1 MKIVLIILVV
11 LIMIYLLKNGIKSYN
26 TNKKLNIK
34 IKCGK
39 PKLLLSQKKEVI
51 LNPVDIEYYNRLK
64 NMRELLK
71 EKRIKNYNMNKETI
85 NNEVADIPVETIE
98 FERTEFERIELRIPE
113 EINLNNFDNNAQNV
127 HDSTVQDTVKQK
139 FIKLKRNSI
148 KNNVN
153 INEILMYAK
162 NKLIDKF
169 KEDRLKFI
177 LNSIR
182 DRNSRI
188 TNLEDNTELEILGLV
203 WGDEKVRDQII
214 NELFDSYNGEYNNIV
229 CPTGVVTR
237 LLNADIVLNPE
248 TTPRTIEI
256 LRTEMLNLAA
266 QIRVECEKKEEYLN
280 KTEEEQ
286 DIYLKEKIKTKIN
299 DTYKSILSTETIQKE
314 LDTWLDVI

>member
-1 MKIVLIILVV
+1 MKIVLIIVVV
-11 LIMIYLLKNGIKSYN
+11 LIMIYLIKSYN
-26 TNKKLNIK
+26 TNKELNIK

-39 PKLLLSQKKEVI
+39 PKLLLLQKKEVM
-51 LNPVDIEYYNRLK
+51 LNPVDVEYYNRLK
-64 NMRELLK
+64 DMRELLK
-71 EKRIKNYNMNKETI
+71 DRRIKNYNMNKETI
-85 NNEVADIPVETIE
+85 NNEVADIPIETIE
-98 FERTEFERIELRIPE
+98 TIEFERIELRIPE

-127 HDSTVQDTVKQK
+127 HDSTVQDTIRQK
-139 FIKLKRNSI
+139 FIKLKKNII
-148 KNNVN
+148 KKQIN

-162 NKLIDKF
+162 NKLTDKF

-188 TNLEDNTELEILGLV
+188 TNLENNTELEILGLV
-203 WGDEKVRDQII
+203 WDDEKIRDQII
-214 NELFDSYNGEYNNIV
+214 NELFDCYNGEYNNIV

-266 QIRVECEKKEEYLN
+266 QIRTECERKEEYLN

-286 DIYLKEKIKTKIN
+286 DMYLKEKIKTKIN
-299 DTYKSILSTETIQKE
+299 DTYKGILSIETIQKE

>member
-1 MKIVLIILVV
+1 MKIVLIIVVV
-11 LIMIYLLKNGIKSYN
+11 LIIIYLLKSYN
-26 TNKKLNIK
+26 TNKELNIE

-39 PKLLLSQKKEVI
+39 PKLLLLQKKEVM
-51 LNPVDIEYYNRLK
+51 LNPVDVEYYNRLK
-64 NMRELLK
+64 DMRELLK
-71 EKRIKNYNMNKETI
+71 DRRIKNYNMNKETI
-85 NNEVADIPVETIE
+85 NNEVADIPIETV
-98 FERTEFERIELRIPE
+98 EFERIELRIPE

-127 HDSTVQDTVKQK
+127 HDSTVQDTIKQK
-139 FIKLKRNSI
+139 FIKLKKNII
-148 KNNVN
+148 KKQIN

-162 NKLIDKF
+162 NKLTDKF

-188 TNLEDNTELEILGLV
+188 TNLENNTELEILGLV
-203 WGDEKVRDQII
+203 WDNEKIRDQII
-214 NELFDSYNGEYNNIV
+214 NELFDCYNGEYNNIV

-256 LRTEMLNLAA
+256 LRAEMLNLAA
-266 QIRVECEKKEEYLN
+266 QIRTECERKEEYIN

-286 DIYLKEKIKTKIN
+286 DMYLKEKIKTKIN
-299 DTYKSILSTETIQKE
+299 DTYKSILSIETIQKE

>member
-11 LIMIYLLKNGIKSYN
+11 LIINYLTVNGMKYYNIK
-26 TNKKLNIK
+26 NKKLNIK

-39 PKLLLSQKKEVI
+39 PNLLLPQKKQVI
-51 LNPVDIEYYNRLK
+51 LNPVDVDYYNRLK

-71 EKRIKNYNMNKETI
+71 EKRVKNYNMNKETI

-98 FERTEFERIELRIPE
+98 FERVELRIPE

-127 HDSTVQDTVKQK
+127 HDSTVQDTIKQK
-139 FIKLKRNSI
+139 FIKLKTNNI
-148 KNNVN
+148 KKGIN
-153 INEILMYAK
+153 INDILIYAK
-162 NKLIDKF
+162 NKNQLMDKF

-203 WGDEKVRDQII
+203 WGDERMREQII
-214 NELFDSYNGEYNNIV
+214 NELFDCYNGEYNNIV

-237 LLNADIVLNPE
+237 LLNADIILNPE

-266 QIRVECEKKEEYLN
+266 QIRTECEKKEEYLN

-299 DTYKSILSTETIQKE
+299 DTYKGILSTETIQNE

>member
-11 LIMIYLLKNGIKSYN
+11 FILIYLIVNGMKYYN

-39 PKLLLSQKKEVI
+39 PNLLLPLKKEVI

-71 EKRIKNYNMNKETI
+71 ERRIKNYNMNKETI
-85 NNEVADIPVETIE
+85 NNEVADIPVETI
-98 FERTEFERIELRIPE
+98 EFERIELRIPE

-127 HDSTVQDTVKQK
+127 HDSTVQDTIKQK
-139 FIKLKRNSI
+139 FIKLKKNNI
-148 KNNVN
+148 KNKIN
-153 INEILMYAK
+153 INEILIYAK
-162 NKLIDKF
+162 NKLTDKF

-177 LNSIR
+177 LTSIR

-203 WGDEKVRDQII
+203 WGDEKVREQII
-214 NELFDSYNGEYNNIV
+214 NELFDCYNSEYNNIV

-266 QIRVECEKKEEYLN
+266 QIRIECEKKEEYLN

-299 DTYKSILSTETIQKE
+299 DIYKSILSTETIQKE